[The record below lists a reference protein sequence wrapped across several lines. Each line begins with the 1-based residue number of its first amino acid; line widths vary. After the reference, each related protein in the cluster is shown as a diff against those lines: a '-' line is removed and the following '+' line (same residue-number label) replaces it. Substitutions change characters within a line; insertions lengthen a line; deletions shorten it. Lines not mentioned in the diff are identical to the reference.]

1 MHLFPNNPLQIE
13 QERPRLGFAQLH
25 KDEAMADQPTLVVK
39 KYGNRRLYDTEASSY
54 ITLEDLA
61 RLIRSGRDV
70 RVVDAKS
77 GQDLTKSVLLQIIAE
92 QEKAQDLLPVSFLKK
107 MIQIGDSSLRDALQ
121 RYLSVSLE
129 TFLNAQREF
138 EDRYR
143 NIAGSFLNPMMWM
156 MPNNP
161 LAQMAGEPPKPAPEP
176 PPEEPPRPE
185 PAPDEGDPATRDQIR
200 ALRAQVD
207 QIQSLLS
214 KLGGEP
220 KK

>member
-1 MHLFPNNPLQIE
+1 MP
-13 QERPRLGFAQLH
+13 
-25 KDEAMADQPTLVVK
+25 DQPTLVVK

-54 ITLEDLA
+54 ITLDDLA

-77 GQDLTKSVLLQIIAE
+77 GQDLTKTVLLQIIAE

-161 LAQMAGEPPKPAPEP
+161 LAQMAGEPPRPAPEP
-176 PPEEPPRPE
+176 PPPDEPAPPE
-185 PAPDEGDPATRDQIR
+185 PAPPQEEGGPETREQIR

>member
-1 MHLFPNNPLQIE
+1 
-13 QERPRLGFAQLH
+13 
-25 KDEAMADQPTLVVK
+25 MADEKPTLVVK

-54 ITLEDLA
+54 ITLDDLA

-77 GQDLTKSVLLQIIAE
+77 GHDLTKSVLLQIISE

-107 MIQIGDSSLRDALQ
+107 MIQVGDSSVRDALQ

-129 TFLNAQREF
+129 TFLNAQKEF

-143 NIAGSFLNPMMWM
+143 NLAGNFLNPMSWM
-156 MPNNP
+156 MPP
-161 LAQMAGEPPKPAPEP
+161 MGPQAGNQPQAPTEPPPPAPEP
-176 PPEEPPRPE
+176 PPAAEPPPGE
-185 PAPDEGDPATRDQIR
+185 AADGEQDAATQQQISALRDQV
-200 ALRAQVD
+200 A
-207 QIQSLLS
+207 QIQQMLA
-214 KLGGEP
+214 KLGDT